1 MTEYLS
7 VKALSEKIGYKVQS
21 IYNMIH
27 NGTFVLNKHYFK
39 PTPKKILFKWDAVKQ
54 WIEGAAIPNIVES
67 NAAQTNCTSPHKIHN
82 SNPTNK
88 KHPQNNINI

>member
-54 WIEGAAIPNIVES
+54 WIEGAAIPDIVES
-67 NAAQTNCTSPHKIHN
+67 NAAQTNCPTSNNIQN
-82 SNPTNK
+82 SKPTNK
-88 KHPQNNINI
+88 NYPKSNINI

>member
-7 VKALSEKIGYKVQS
+7 VKVLSEKIGYKVQS

-54 WIEGAAIPNIVES
+54 WIEGAAIQNIVES
-67 NAAQTNCTSPHKIHN
+67 NTAQINCASPHHTHN
-82 SNPTNK
+82 SKPTNK
-88 KHPQNNINI
+88 KNPQNNINI

>member
-7 VKALSEKIGYKVQS
+7 VKTLSEKIGYKVQS

-27 NGTFVLNKHYFK
+27 SGTFVLNKHYFK

-67 NAAQTNCTSPHKIHN
+67 NAAKTNCISPHKIHK